1 MDLMLRMRFPGAK
14 IVDAGVDRV
23 LEAAQKT
30 RGSADS
36 TRAANRP
43 ASAVPMP
50 GAPQAAPG
58 AGAPPATTPPPAKK

>member
-14 IVDAGVDRV
+14 IVDAGVDRA
-23 LEAAQKT
+23 LEAAQKL

-50 GAPQAAPG
+50 GAPQAPVGPAPQP
-58 AGAPPATTPPPAKK
+58 AAPDTKKP